1 MATILKMAQCTD
13 IHRLVTV
20 YVDGEITAA
29 DRDDLERHARRCA
42 ECHERI
48 TAERT
53 ARQVLRA
60 NAAALTAQTAPLDLK
75 ARLARVATDARPT
88 RARVVRRWLLRTA
101 VAASLVLGCGLWL
114 TALVT
119 RQSTTVLAAQLAAD
133 HVKCFLTNHD
143 HDMLEPQRV
152 ATYLRDRYGFAARVP
167 ASDPDLGLRLVGARR
182 CITGEGTN
190 AHMLYTWK
198 GQSVSLYMLPGV
210 GHDLAAHRVL
220 GHTTTMWTGH
230 NGSYVLVT
238 PEVDGGATPLAAYM
252 RQSTR

>member
-1 MATILKMAQCTD
+1 MAQCTD
-13 IHRLVTV
+13 IDRLVTA
-20 YVDGEITAA
+20 YVDGELTAA
-29 DRDDLERHARRCA
+29 ERDDVERHARRCVA
-42 ECHERI
+42 CDHRI
-48 TAERT
+48 TVERT
-53 ARQVLRA
+53 ARQVVRA
-60 NAAALTAQTAPLDLK
+60 QAAALTAQTSPPDLR
-75 ARLARVATDARPT
+75 ARLAALAADAVPP

-114 TALVT
+114 TALIT

-143 HDMLEPQRV
+143 DDILEPGRV
-152 ATYLRDRYGFAARVP
+152 AGYLFDRYGFAARVP

-190 AHMLYTWK
+190 AHMLYTWQ

-210 GHDLAAHRVL
+210 GHDLAAHQVL
-220 GHTTTMWTGH
+220 GHTAAMWTGH

-238 PEVDGGATPLAAYM
+238 PESGGGSTPLADYM
-252 RQSTR
+252 RRSTR

>member
-1 MATILKMAQCTD
+1 MAQCTD
-13 IHRLVTV
+13 IDRLVTA

-29 DRDDLERHARRCA
+29 ERDDVERHARRCA
-42 ECHERI
+42 PCDHRI
-48 TAERT
+48 TAEGA
-53 ARQVLRA
+53 ARQVVRA
-60 NAAALTAQTAPLDLK
+60 QAFALTAQTAPLDLT
-75 ARLARVATDARPT
+75 ARLAALAADAAPP

-101 VAASLVLGCGLWL
+101 VAASLVLACGLWL
-114 TALVT
+114 AALVT

-143 HDMLEPQRV
+143 DAMLEPGRV
-152 ATYLRDRYGFAARVP
+152 AGYLLDRYGFAARVP
-167 ASDPDLGLRLVGARR
+167 ASDPDQGLRLVGARR

-190 AHMLYTWK
+190 AHMLYTWQ

-210 GHDLAAHRVL
+210 GHDLAAHQVL

-238 PEVDGGATPLAAYM
+238 PESGGGSTPLSDYM
-252 RQSTR
+252 RRSTR